1 MLRFALALLLVASVP
16 SQARIFLEPYLG
28 YYTGDTDVTQTA
40 GNVSNDDTG
49 MVYGAR
55 LGFTLGGYLFAAG
68 DASLVKGEYK
78 NASTSVKE
86 DLEIL
91 TYSAVAGVR
100 FSTLRAWYG
109 YSFKVDSETEDS
121 GVVTNYDGTGWK
133 AGVGVMVFGKISLN
147 FEYIQS
153 EVEKMDGVDIP
164 SPTVSSVESQGYQ
177 FTLSFPL

>member
-1 MLRFALALLLVASVP
+1 MFKLALAVVFIVSLP
-16 SQARIFLEPYLG
+16 SQARIFLEPYVG
-28 YYTGDTDVTQTA
+28 YYMGDTDVTQTA

-78 NASTSVKE
+78 NSSTNVKE

-91 TYSAVAGVR
+91 TYSAVAGIR
-100 FSTLRAWYG
+100 YSTVRAWYG
-109 YSFKVDSETEDS
+109 HSFKVDSETEDA

-133 AGVGVMVFGKISLN
+133 AGLGVLVFGKISLN

-164 SPTVSSVESQGYQ
+164 NASISSVESSGYQ
-177 FTLSFPL
+177 FTISFPL